1 MCGNEPLDMMLVI
14 DGSGTI
20 QGTEFQRIKDW
31 IKALTRIFDLQGSAN
46 IGVLQYS
53 FANAE

>member
-1 MCGNEPLDMMLVI
+1 MMLVI